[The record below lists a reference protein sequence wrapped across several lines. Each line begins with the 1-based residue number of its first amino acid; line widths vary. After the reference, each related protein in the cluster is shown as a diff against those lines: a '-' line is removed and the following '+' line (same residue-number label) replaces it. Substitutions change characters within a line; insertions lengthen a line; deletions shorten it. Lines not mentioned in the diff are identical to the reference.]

1 MKASTEVRKAL
12 QTKLEEMI
20 QNEEP
25 VKEVSCIIFAASEKI
40 MRNYRVL

>member
-1 MKASTEVRKAL
+1 MQRMKATTEVRKAL

-25 VKEVSCIIFAASEKI
+25 VKEVSCIIVTVDCK
-40 MRNYRVL
+40 L